1 MSEIS
6 EKIVTA
12 IKASVKE
19 AFDIDTA
26 DNMVMVER
34 PRDPKMGDYSTN
46 IAMRLAKELHKSPR
60 DIAQGIIPILRKNC
74 TEASSIEM
82 AGAGFINFRISET
95 ALSDVIHT
103 ILKEGD
109 AYGKSNEGKGEKVLV
124 EYVSANPTGDLH
136 CGHARGAAWGDALC
150 RLLQEAGYD
159 VTREYYVNDAGH
171 QIDMLAESIY
181 SRYCELFG
189 TEYPL
194 PENGYHAQDIV
205 EVAKSIKQKDGDKWL
220 HQDAGVWAEYFKDE
234 GIEMKLDAIR
244 KDLNLFRVH
253 FDVWTHERF
262 FYQDDSAR
270 IKKVIQ
276 DLTDKGLT
284 YEQDDALWFRST
296 QFGDDKDRV
305 LKKNT
310 GLLTYFTPD
319 IANHVYKFER
329 GFDTL
334 INLWGADHHSYV
346 TRMKCAMEALGYDP
360 NRLIVDL
367 IQMVRMVSNG
377 EEVKMSK
384 RTGNAITI
392 RELCEDVGVD
402 AARWFFVSKE
412 LGTQMDFDMDLAKSK
427 NNDNPVYYA
436 QYAYTRMYSILHRE
450 DAPTFEEMTQYDL
463 LTDEKELAIL
473 KQLSEFPKTV
483 ADAAKHRA
491 PNRICQYCSNLA
503 RDFHSFY
510 NSNRVVDNEHP
521 ALTMQRMN
529 LVNAAM
535 ITMKNALDLIGV
547 SAPEK
552 M

>member
-12 IKASVKE
+12 IKVSVKE

-136 CGHARGAAWGDALC
+136 CGHARGAAWGDSLC

-205 EVAKSIKQKDGDKWL
+205 EVAKSIKEKDGDKWL

-244 KDLNLFRVH
+244 KDLDLFRVH

-529 LVNAAM
+529 LVDAAM

>member
-6 EKIVTA
+6 EKLVSSIR
-12 IKASVKE
+12 ASVKSVFGIE
-19 AFDIDTA
+19 PAE
-26 DNMVMVER
+26 NMVMVER

-46 IAMRLAKELHKSPR
+46 IAMRLARTLHKAPR
-60 DIAQGIIPILRKNC
+60 DIANELVPALKESIQ
-74 TEASSIEM
+74 EAESVEV
-82 AGAGFINFRISET
+82 AGAGFINFRISES
-95 ALSDVIHT
+95 ALSDVINVV
-103 ILKEGD
+103 LKAGD
-109 AYGKSNEGKGEKVLV
+109 DYGKNEDGKHEKVLV
-124 EYVSANPTGDLH
+124 EFVSANPTGDLH

-150 RLLQEAGYD
+150 RLLSEAGYD

-171 QIDMLAESIY
+171 QIDMLAESIL
-181 SRYCELFG
+181 SRYFELFG
-189 TEYPL
+189 KEYPL

-205 EVAKSIKQKDGDKWL
+205 EVAKKIREKDGDKWL
-220 HQDAGVWAEYFKDE
+220 NADQEERLEYFKDE

-244 KDLNLFRVH
+244 KDLDLFRVH
-253 FDVWTHERF
+253 FDSWMHERF
-262 FYQDDSAR
+262 FYQNNSER
-270 IKKVIQ
+270 INKVLAE
-276 DLTDKGLT
+276 LTAKGLT
-284 YEQDDALWFRST
+284 YEKDDALWFRST

-310 GLLTYFTPD
+310 GLLTYLTPD

-329 GFDTL
+329 GYDTL

-346 TRMKCAMEALGYDP
+346 KRMKCALEALGYDP
-360 NRLIVDL
+360 DRMIVDL
-367 IQMVRMVSNG
+367 IQMARMVSNG
-377 EEVKMSK
+377 QEVKMSK

-392 RELCEDVGVD
+392 RELCEEVGVD

-427 NNDNPVYYA
+427 TNDNPVYYA
-436 QYAYTRMYSILHRE
+436 QYAYTRMFNILHRE
-450 DAPTFEEMTQYDL
+450 DAPAFKAEEKYSL
-463 LTDEKELAIL
+463 LTDPKELAIL
-473 KQLSEFPKTV
+473 KEISEFPKAV

-491 PNRICQYCSNLA
+491 PNRICQYCTNLA
-503 RDFHSFY
+503 KDFHSFY
-510 NSNRVVDNEHP
+510 NSCRVVDNENP
-521 ALTMQRMN
+521 QLTNQRMG